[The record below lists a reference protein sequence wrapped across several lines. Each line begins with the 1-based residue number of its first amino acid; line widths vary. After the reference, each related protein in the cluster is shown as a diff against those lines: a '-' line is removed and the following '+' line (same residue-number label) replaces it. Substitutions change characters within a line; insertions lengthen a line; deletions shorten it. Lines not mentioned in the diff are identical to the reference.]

1 MGQLPTVIGLG
12 EILWDVFPS
21 GRRLGGAPAN
31 FAYCSQL
38 LGNRAII
45 ASRIGAD
52 ELGRELRQA
61 LHQAGVSDSSLQTD
75 SSHPTG
81 TVQVRLSS
89 EGQPSFRIMEA
100 VAWDFLEWAESWET
114 LARSADAICFG
125 TLAQRSSG
133 SRSSILKFLDTAAPD
148 ALRVFDINL
157 RQSFYSRD
165 IVTSSL
171 ERASILKLNN
181 EELPVL
187 SSMLGAGSG
196 AESSFCQRLLDRF
209 DLQLVCVTRGANG
222 SLMVD
227 RKGMHEHP
235 GFPVKVADTVGA
247 GDAFTAGLVHERL
260 RGGTLA
266 EINDTANRMG
276 AWVASRPGAMP
287 VAPEAGLKEQLT
299 KLYRNRSM

>member
-1 MGQLPTVIGLG
+1 MGQSPTVIGLG

-31 FAYCSQL
+31 FAYCSHL

-45 ASRIGAD
+45 ASRVGAD
-52 ELGRELRQA
+52 ELGREVRQA
-61 LHQAGVSDSSLQTD
+61 LQQAGVSDLSLQID
-75 SSHPTG
+75 PSHPTG
-81 TVQVRLSS
+81 TVQVQLSS
-89 EGQPSFRIMEA
+89 EGQPSFQIMEA
-100 VAWDFLEWAESWET
+100 VAWDFLEWHESWET

-125 TLAQRSSG
+125 TLAQRSPV
-133 SRSSILKFLDTAAPD
+133 SRSSILKFLDTAARD

-171 ERASILKLNN
+171 QRASILKLNN
-181 EELPVL
+181 EELTVL
-187 SSMLGAGSG
+187 SSMLGVDSG
-196 AESSFCQRLLDRF
+196 AEASFCQHLLDRF
-209 DLQLVCVTRGANG
+209 ALQLVCVTRGANG

-227 RKGMHEHP
+227 RNGAHEHP
-235 GFPVKVADTVGA
+235 GFPVEVADTVGA
-247 GDAFTAGLVHERL
+247 GDAFTAGLVHQRL

-287 VAPEAGLKEQLT
+287 VAPETGLEEQLT
-299 KLYRNRSM
+299 KLYGARSM

>member
-1 MGQLPTVIGLG
+1 MGQSPTVIGLG

-31 FAYCSQL
+31 FAYCSHL
-38 LGNRAII
+38 LGNRSII

-61 LHQAGVSDSSLQTD
+61 LQQTGVSDLSLQTD
-75 SSHPTG
+75 PSHPTG
-81 TVQVRLSS
+81 TVQVQLSS
-89 EGQPSFRIMEA
+89 EGQPSFQIMEN
-100 VAWDFLEWAESWET
+100 VAWDFLEWNESWET
-114 LARSADAICFG
+114 LARTADAICFG
-125 TLAQRSSG
+125 TLAQRSPF

-171 ERASILKLNN
+171 EHASILKLNN

-187 SSMLGAGSG
+187 SSMLGAGIG
-196 AESSFCQRLLDRF
+196 AESSFCQHLLDHF

-227 RKGMHEHP
+227 RNGMHEHS
-235 GFPVKVADTVGA
+235 GFPVEVADTVGA

-276 AWVASRPGAMP
+276 AWVASSPGAMP
-287 VAPEAGLKEQLT
+287 VAPENGLDELLT
-299 KLYRNRSM
+299 KLYGNRSL

>member
-31 FAYCSQL
+31 FAYCSHL
-38 LGNRAII
+38 LGSRAII

-61 LHQAGVSDSSLQTD
+61 LQQAAVDSSLQTD
-75 SSHPTG
+75 PSHPTG
-81 TVQVRLSS
+81 TVQVQLSS
-89 EGQPSFRIMEA
+89 EGQPSFQVTEG
-100 VAWDFLEWAESWET
+100 VAWDFLEWNESWET

-125 TLAQRSSG
+125 TLAQRSPV
-133 SRSSILKFLDTAAPD
+133 SRSSILKFLDAADPD

-157 RQSFYSRD
+157 RQSFYSRG
-165 IVTSSL
+165 IITSSL

-196 AESSFCQRLLDRF
+196 AESAFCQHLLDRF
-209 DLQLVCVTRGANG
+209 DLQLVCITRGAKG

-227 RKGMHEHP
+227 RNGMHEHP
-235 GFPVKVADTVGA
+235 GFPVEVADTVGA

-276 AWVASRPGAMP
+276 AWVASCPGAMP
-287 VAPEAGLKEQLT
+287 VAPENGLDELLT
-299 KLYRNRSM
+299 KLYGNRSL

>member
-1 MGQLPTVIGLG
+1 MGKLPRVIGLG

-31 FAYCSQL
+31 FAYCAHL

-81 TVQVRLSS
+81 TVQVQLSS

-100 VAWDFLEWAESWET
+100 VAWDFLEWNESWET

-125 TLAQRSSG
+125 TLAQRSPV

-171 ERASILKLNN
+171 EHASILKLNN

-196 AESSFCQRLLDRF
+196 AESSVCQHLLNQF

-235 GFPVKVADTVGA
+235 GFTVEVADTVGA

-287 VAPEAGLKEQLT
+287 VAPEAGLEEQLT
-299 KLYRNRSM
+299 KLYGNRSM

>member
-1 MGQLPTVIGLG
+1 MGQSPTVIGLG

-31 FAYCSQL
+31 FAYCSHL
-38 LGNRAII
+38 LGNRSII

-61 LHQAGVSDSSLQTD
+61 LQQTGVSDLSLQTD
-75 SSHPTG
+75 PSHPTG
-81 TVQVRLSS
+81 TVQVQLSS
-89 EGQPSFRIMEA
+89 EGQPSFQIMEN
-100 VAWDFLEWAESWET
+100 VAWDFLEWNESWEP
-114 LARSADAICFG
+114 LARTADAICFG
-125 TLAQRSSG
+125 TLAQRSPF

-157 RQSFYSRD
+157 RQSFYSGD

-181 EELPVL
+181 EEVPVL
-187 SSMLGAGSG
+187 SSMLNAGNG

-227 RKGMHEHP
+227 RNGMHEHP
-235 GFPVKVADTVGA
+235 GFPVEVADTVGA

-266 EINDTANRMG
+266 EINDSANRMG
-276 AWVASRPGAMP
+276 AWVASSPGAMP
-287 VAPEAGLKEQLT
+287 VAPEAGLEEQLT
-299 KLYRNRSM
+299 KLYGNRSL

>member
-1 MGQLPTVIGLG
+1 MGQSPTVIGLG

-31 FAYCSQL
+31 FAYCSHL
-38 LGNRAII
+38 LGNRSII

-61 LHQAGVSDSSLQTD
+61 LQQTGVSDLSLQTD
-75 SSHPTG
+75 PSHPTG
-81 TVQVRLSS
+81 TVQVQLSS
-89 EGQPSFRIMEA
+89 EGQPSFQIMEN
-100 VAWDFLEWAESWET
+100 VAWDFLEWNESWEP
-114 LARSADAICFG
+114 LARTADAICFG
-125 TLAQRSSG
+125 TLAQRSPF
-133 SRSSILKFLDTAAPD
+133 SRSSILKFLDTAAPG

-171 ERASILKLNN
+171 EHASILKLNN

-187 SSMLGAGSG
+187 SSMLGAGIG
-196 AESSFCQRLLDRF
+196 AESSFCQHLLDHF

-227 RKGMHEHP
+227 RNGMHEHS
-235 GFPVKVADTVGA
+235 GFPVEVADTVGA

-266 EINDTANRMG
+266 EINDTANRIG

-287 VAPEAGLKEQLT
+287 AAPEAGLEEQLA
-299 KLYRNRSM
+299 KLYSKRSM